1 MSSPLPR
8 VLVLAGTFALAAC
21 GSNPNTNTPPP
32 PPPVENPTITCPA
45 NVSVES
51 VTGGPTVVN
60 YPAPATAG
68 GTPPIDTHCTIGS
81 GSPFPIGSTDVICTG
96 TDSASRQ
103 ASCVFQ
109 VQVTFTPKLK
119 GTRFLAFGDSIT
131 GGEVGTPG
139 LFATHPDQ
147 VYPALL
153 MRLMTP
159 RYATQM
165 LTMTNCGQYGE
176 LATVG
181 VDRLRSVLNGGSC
194 GPLIPAGAHLF
205 ATGSFDA
212 LLLLEGTNDLN
223 DGKIS
228 LSQIREALRTDIRN
242 AKSAGVLQVF
252 MSTLPPEFGLGGA
265 MVPAMNDQIRSLAA
279 SEGVVL
285 IDSYTVLGGQSSTFI
300 GIDGIHPTAAGQQ
313 LMADAFFAAVKAN
326 FEVVPP
332 PGALA
337 RARR

>member
-1 MSSPLPR
+1 
-8 VLVLAGTFALAAC
+8 VLVLAGTFAFAGC
-21 GSNPNTNTPPP
+21 GGNPNTPPP

-45 NVSVES
+45 NVTVDST
-51 VTGGPTVVN
+51 TGGPMVVS
-60 YPAPATAG
+60 YPDPVTGG
-68 GTPPIDTHCTIGS
+68 GTPPITTHCTIAS
-81 GSPFPIGSTDVICTG
+81 GSPFPVGSTDVICTG

-176 LATVG
+176 KAING

-194 GPLIPAGAHLF
+194 GALIPAGARLL
-205 ATGSFDA
+205 ATGNFDA

-223 DGKIS
+223 DGTIS
-228 LSQIREALRTDIRN
+228 LSKIREALRTDIRH
-242 AKSAGVLQVF
+242 AKDAGVQQVF
-252 MSTLPPEFGLGGA
+252 LSTLPPEFGLGGD

-285 IDSYTVLGGQSSTFI
+285 IDSYAVLGGQSSTLI

-326 FEVVPP
+326 FEVAPP
-332 PGALA
+332 TGALA
-337 RARR
+337 RIRR

>member
-1 MSSPLPR
+1 
-8 VLVLAGTFALAAC
+8 VLVLAGTFAFAAC
-21 GSNPNTNTPPP
+21 GGNPNTPPP

-45 NVSVES
+45 NMTVDST
-51 VTGGPTVVN
+51 TGGPTVVS
-60 YPAPATAG
+60 YPDPVTAG
-68 GTPPIDTHCTIGS
+68 GTPPITTHCTIAS
-81 GSPFPIGSTDVICTG
+81 GSQFPVGSTDVICTG

-139 LFATHPDQ
+139 LFATHTDQ

-159 RYATQM
+159 RYTTQM

-176 LATVG
+176 KAIDG

-194 GPLIPAGAHLF
+194 GPLIPAGAHLL

-228 LSQIREALRTDIRN
+228 LSQIREALRADIRN

-252 MSTLPPEFGLGGA
+252 LSTLPPEFGLGGA

-285 IDSYTVLGGQSSTFI
+285 IDSYAVLGGQSSTLI

-313 LMADAFFAAVKAN
+313 LMGDAFFAAVTAN
-326 FEVVPP
+326 FEVAPP
-332 PGALA
+332 MGALA
-337 RARR
+337 RIRR

>member
-1 MSSPLPR
+1 M
-8 VLVLAGTFALAAC
+8 VALAAC
-21 GSNPNTNTPPP
+21 GGNPNPPPP

-45 NVSVES
+45 NVTVES
-51 VTGGPTVVN
+51 TTGGPMAVN
-60 YPAPATAG
+60 YPDPVTAG
-68 GTPPIDTHCTIGS
+68 GTPPITTHCTIAS

-103 ASCVFQ
+103 AACVFQ

-176 LATVG
+176 KAVVG

-194 GPLIPAGAHLF
+194 GALIPAGARLL
-205 ATGSFDA
+205 ATGNFDA

-223 DGKIS
+223 DGTIS
-228 LSQIREALRTDIRN
+228 LSKIREALKTDIRN
-242 AKSAGVLQVF
+242 AKSAGVLQC
-252 MSTLPPEFGLGGA
+252 SCRRCPEFGLGGA
-265 MVPAMNDQIRSLAA
+265 MVPAMNDEIRA
-279 SEGVVL
+279 SPPAKVWC
-285 IDSYTVLGGQSSTFI
+285 SSTATPCSGPI
-300 GIDGIHPTAAGQQ
+300 VDAHRHRRHSSDGRGPAM
-313 LMADAFFAAVKAN
+313 MADAFFAAVQAN
-326 FEVVPP
+326 FEVPP
-332 PGALA
+332 ATGALA
-337 RARR
+337 RIRR